1 MITQHK
7 LISEISP
14 GQYNWTAKVI
24 VAEKSSPKIAHSSP
38 TKYLHLWL
46 IDPSMD
52 ANSDMLNSIVM
63 KKSYMLPTSAI
74 ISCPPGDK
82 FTKIKEMQELLL
94 MQKSFWIKATLS
106 LKWTKQPVWY
116 MACSNCNKISAAQY
130 NEVYLCVFC
139 KYPHSRAIPR
149 GRATVELRD
158 NTGSITATVI
168 GEAAEKFFDCCAE
181 ELMHQDTMEDRP
193 NNIPVFRTHIEDEHV
208 VYVKSAN
215 RATIPNQTLFD
226 VIFIL
231 DPDTVIKETE
241 ALEFLSTN
249 KQSSSL
255 SISTIPREQ
264 EGNNSSVRRVL
275 FGASSEP
282 QEKKKQKQEESMHPD
297 NDVTT
302 FNSDDVDKNN
312 YSFSDGTSSASK

>member
-1 MITQHK
+1 
-7 LISEISP
+7 
-14 GQYNWTAKVI
+14 
-24 VAEKSSPKIAHSSP
+24 
-38 TKYLHLWL
+38 
-46 IDPSMD
+46 MD

-158 NTGSITATVI
+158 NTGSITAIVI

-208 VYVKSAN
+208 VYVKSAS

-255 SISTIPREQ
+255 SISTIPGEQ

-275 FGASSEP
+275 FGSSSEP

-312 YSFSDGTSSASK
+312 YSFSDGTSSASKD